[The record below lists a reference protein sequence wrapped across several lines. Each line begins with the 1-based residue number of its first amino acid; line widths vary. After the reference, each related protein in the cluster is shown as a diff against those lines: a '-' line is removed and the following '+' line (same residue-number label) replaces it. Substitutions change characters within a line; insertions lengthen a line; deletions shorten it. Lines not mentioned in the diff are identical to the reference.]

1 MQMAG
6 IGITI
11 GIAALSGLII
21 GGLSKTMSS
30 RDTSELFDDRSY
42 IEKD

>member
-1 MQMAG
+1 MAG
-6 IGITI
+6 VGITI
-11 GIAALSGLII
+11 GIAAICGLII

-30 RDTSELFDDRSY
+30 REASELFDDRSY